1 MAAGLY
7 IHIPFCVSKC
17 PYCDFYSVKYN
28 SELAKKYVQ
37 RLTEEFKKYEGAE
50 FDTVYF
56 GGGTPSVLE
65 PGLICKIID
74 EAKKIFVIAPGA
86 EITVEC
92 NPSKELKEDF
102 RQYAE
107 SGVNRL
113 SIGMQ
118 SAVDKERFALGR
130 RAGATQVKK
139 TIEYAKSVG
148 ISNISLDVMLG
159 TPKQTIDSLDTTFDF
174 IDKAGVT
181 HISAYMLKIEEGTPF
196 FKLQDRLALPD
207 EDAVSQM
214 YLKTIKVL
222 EQMGFCQYEIS
233 NFSKP
238 GYESRHNTKY
248 WTLEPYL
255 GIGPSAHSFWD
266 EKRIYYDKNWN
277 IIPDGTGGD
286 REEKIMLG
294 MRLTNGVDKSLIK
307 NDISQF
313 INSGYLKINGS
324 NVAFTPKG
332 MLISNYILSEII

>member
-17 PYCDFYSVKYN
+17 PYCDFYSVKY
-28 SELAKKYVQ
+28 EKAIAEEYVS
-37 RLTEEFKKYEGAE
+37 RITEEFKKYEGAE

-65 PGLICKIID
+65 PELICRIIE
-74 EAKKIFVIAPGA
+74 EAKSNFVIDSGA

-102 RQYAE
+102 KKYAE

-130 RAGATQVKK
+130 RAGAADVKR

-174 IDKAGVT
+174 IDKAGVA

-196 FKLQDRLALPD
+196 FRLQDRLALPD
-207 EDAVSQM
+207 EDTVSEM
-214 YLKTIKVL
+214 YLKTVKVL
-222 EQMGFCQYEIS
+222 EQLGFCQYEIS
-233 NFSKP
+233 NFAKP
-238 GYESRHNTKY
+238 GFESRHNTKY
-248 WTLEPYL
+248 WTLDPYL
-255 GIGPSAHSFWD
+255 GFGPSAHSFWNG
-266 EKRIYYDKNWN
+266 ERFYYDKNWE
-277 IIPDGTGGD
+277 IIPDGSGGD

-294 MRLTNGVDKSLIK
+294 MRLTKGVGISLIK
-307 NDISQF
+307 KDISSF
-313 INSGYLKINGS
+313 INSGYLKMNGR

>member
-7 IHIPFCVSKC
+7 IHIPFCISKC
-17 PYCDFYSVKYN
+17 PYCDFYSVKYE
-28 SELAKKYVQ
+28 SELAKKYVL
-37 RLTEEFKKYEGAE
+37 RLAEEFKKYKGSE

-56 GGGTPSVLE
+56 GGGTPSALE
-65 PGLICKIID
+65 PELICRIID
-74 EAKKIFVIAPGA
+74 EARNNFVISPKA

-92 NPSKELKEDF
+92 NPSKDLKEDF
-102 RQYAE
+102 RLYAE

-130 RAGATQVKK
+130 RAGQAEVKK
-139 TIEYAKSVG
+139 TVEYAKNAG

-159 TPKQTIDSLDTTFDF
+159 TPKQSIDSLDTTFDF

-207 EDAVSQM
+207 EDTVSQM
-214 YLKTIKVL
+214 YLKTIKIL

-233 NFSKP
+233 NFAKP

-255 GIGPSAHSFWD
+255 GIGPSAHSFW
-266 EKRIYYDKNWN
+266 EGKRFYYDKNWN
-277 IIPDGTGGD
+277 IVSDGFGGD
-286 REEKIMLG
+286 TEEKIMLG
-294 MRLTNGVDKSLIK
+294 MRLTKGIDKSLINK
-307 NDISQF
+307 DISQF
-313 INSGYLKINGS
+313 LEGGYLKINGS

>member
-17 PYCDFYSVKYN
+17 PYCDFYSVKYDKA
-28 SELAKKYVQ
+28 LAGQYVS
-37 RLTEEFKKYEGAE
+37 RLTEEFKKRRGAE

-65 PGLICKIID
+65 PEMICQIIK
-74 EAKKIFVIAPGA
+74 EAKNDFVIDSGA

-107 SGVNRL
+107 SGVNRISL
-113 SIGMQ
+113 GMQ
-118 SAVDKERFALGR
+118 SAVDRERFALGR
-130 RAGATQVKK
+130 RAGAADVKR
-139 TIEYAKSVG
+139 TIEYAKSAG

-159 TPKQTIDSLDTTFDF
+159 TPKQTIDSLNTTFDF
-174 IDKAGVT
+174 IEKAGVT

-207 EDAVSQM
+207 EDTVSEM

-222 EQMGFCQYEIS
+222 EQLGFYQYEIS
-233 NFSKP
+233 NFAKP
-238 GYESRHNTKY
+238 GFESRHNTKY

-255 GIGPSAHSFWD
+255 GFGPSAHSFWNG
-266 EKRIYYDKNWN
+266 ERFYYDKNWETV
-277 IIPDGTGGD
+277 PDGIGGG

-294 MRLTNGVDKSLIK
+294 MRLTKGVDRALIK
-307 NDISQF
+307 KDISQF
-313 INSGYLKINGS
+313 INSGYLKTDGK

>member
-17 PYCDFYSVKYN
+17 PYCDFYSVKYDKA
-28 SELAKKYVQ
+28 LAEQYVS
-37 RLTEEFKKYEGAE
+37 RLTEEFKKRRGAE

-65 PGLICKIID
+65 PEMICRIIK
-74 EAKKIFVIAPGA
+74 EAKSNFVIDSGA

-107 SGVNRL
+107 SGVNRISL
-113 SIGMQ
+113 GMQ

-130 RAGATQVKK
+130 RAGAADVKR
-139 TIEYAKSVG
+139 TIEEAKSAG

-174 IDKAGVT
+174 IEKAGVT

-196 FKLQDRLALPD
+196 FRLQDRLALPD
-207 EDAVSQM
+207 EDTVSEM

-222 EQMGFCQYEIS
+222 KQLGFYQYEIS

-238 GYESRHNTKY
+238 GFESRHNTKY

-255 GIGPSAHSFWD
+255 GFGPSAHSFWNG
-266 EKRIYYDKNWN
+266 ERFYYDKNWE
-277 IIPDGTGGD
+277 IIPDGSGGD

-294 MRLTNGVDKSLIK
+294 MRLTKGVDRALIEK
-307 NDISQF
+307 DIGQYLA
-313 INSGYLKINGS
+313 SGYLRTDGK